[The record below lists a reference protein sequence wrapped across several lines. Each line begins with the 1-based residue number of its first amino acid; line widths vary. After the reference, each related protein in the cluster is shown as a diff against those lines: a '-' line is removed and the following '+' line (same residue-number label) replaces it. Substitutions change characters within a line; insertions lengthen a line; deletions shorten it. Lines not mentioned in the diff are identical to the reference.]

1 MSTDTAFLSSKGRY
15 IIFSWKNRPIRF
27 RGPYSLE
34 RIERVKEWDDG
45 YLVVDA
51 KYQHSAEEVEDYID
65 LVPVLERLY
74 INAKEF
80 LSPIKKVEVRYAG

>member
-1 MSTDTAFLSSKGRY
+1 ME
-15 IIFSWKNRPIRF
+15 WQNRTIRF

-74 INAKEF
+74 INAKKF
-80 LSPIKKVEVRYAG
+80 LSPIKKVEVRYA

>member
-1 MSTDTAFLSSKGRY
+1 MSTDTAFLSSKGQY
-15 IIFSWKNRPIRF
+15 IIFSWQNRTIRF

-34 RIERVKEWDDG
+34 RIERVKEWDEG

>member
-1 MSTDTAFLSSKGRY
+1 MSTDTGLLSSKGRY
-15 IIFSWKNRPIRF
+15 IIFSWQNRTIRF

>member
-15 IIFSWKNRPIRF
+15 ISFSWKNRTIRF

-34 RIERVKEWDDG
+34 RIERVKEWDEG

-80 LSPIKKVEVRYAG
+80 LSPIKKVEVWYAG

>member
-15 IIFSWKNRPIRF
+15 IIFSWQYRTRRF

-74 INAKEF
+74 INAKKF